1 MPAEGAVTRLL
12 GALRRGDPGAFD
24 QLMPL
29 VYRELRERAHRQLA
43 ARRPG
48 ETLDTTALVNE
59 TYLKLVDAASTGWQD
74 RAHFFAVASKAMRQI
89 IVDYARRSAAKKRG
103 GPVRA
108 PLLDRREEIAAPV
121 RAAELLELDEALK
134 DLERLDER
142 LSRIVELRFFGGLSV
157 EEAAEVLDVSPRTV
171 KRDWRKARA
180 LLYEAIRADG
190 GP

>member
-1 MPAEGAVTRLL
+1 MEPEGAVTRLL
-12 GALRRGDPGAFD
+12 AALRRGDRGALD

-29 VYRELRERAHRQLA
+29 VYRELHERAHRQLA
-43 ARRPG
+43 AHRPG

-59 TYLKLVDAASTGWQD
+59 AYLKLVDAASAGWQD
-74 RAHFFAVASKAMRQI
+74 RAHFFAVASKVMRQI

-103 GPVRA
+103 GRVGA
-108 PLLDRREEIAAPV
+108 PLLDSREEIAAPV
-121 RAAELLELDEALK
+121 RAAELVELDEALK

-180 LLYEAIRADG
+180 LLYEAMRADG